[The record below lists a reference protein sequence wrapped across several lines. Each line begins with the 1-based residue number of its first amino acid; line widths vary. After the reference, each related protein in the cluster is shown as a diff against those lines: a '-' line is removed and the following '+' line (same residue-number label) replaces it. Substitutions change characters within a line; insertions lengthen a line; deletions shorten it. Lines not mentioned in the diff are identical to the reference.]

1 MQARRSSLRSSVL
14 RRERGVALPVMLII
28 LAVLLVGSIYL
39 LRNTH
44 STTLTTGNL
53 AYDATLSKQADLG
66 LHTGFEWLRSTAA
79 ANKPA
84 LNKPDTAAGYVAH
97 LDTTQDARDAGQS
110 GFWAGS
116 KTMPGPQAGTQIEY
130 VIHRL
135 CAADGGYDE
144 KNNQCVQSS
153 SHKGDDGGG
162 VAFGESSA
170 IDTPDY
176 VGLPM
181 LHYVITARISGPR
194 GASVTNQMIVLIG
207 A

>member
-1 MQARRSSLRSSVL
+1 MRAHRPRFVRRQQ
-14 RRERGVALPVMLII
+14 GVALPVMLII
-28 LAVLLVGSIYL
+28 LAVMLVGSIYL

-66 LHTGFEWLRSTAA
+66 LHTGFEWLRGTSTG
-79 ANKPA
+79 NKAA
-84 LNKPDTAAGYVAH
+84 LNSPDATAGYVAH
-97 LDTTQDARDAGQS
+97 LDTTQTPRDAQQS

-116 KTMPGPQAGTQIEY
+116 KTIDGPDAGTRIEY

-135 CAADGGYDE
+135 CAVDGGYDE
-144 KNNQCVQSS
+144 NNNRCVQTSS
-153 SHKGDDGGG
+153 SAGAAPGQ
-162 VAFGESSA
+162 VPFGQSMA
-170 IDTPDY
+170 RDTPDY
-176 VGLPM
+176 DGTPM

>member
-1 MQARRSSLRSSVL
+1 
-14 RRERGVALPVMLII
+14 VALPVMLII
-28 LAVLLVGSIYL
+28 LAVMLVGSIYL

-66 LHTGFEWLRSTAA
+66 LHNGFEWLRGTAA
-79 ANKPA
+79 GNKAA

-97 LDTTQDARDAGQS
+97 FDTSQNARDAGQS

-116 KTMPGPQAGTQIEY
+116 KSIQGPSADTQIEY

-144 KNNQCVQSS
+144 KNNQCVQSPGHS
-153 SHKGDDGGG
+153 ADSGG
-162 VAFGESSA
+162 VAFGESGAMDRS
-170 IDTPDY
+170 DY
-176 VGLPM
+176 ASTPM